1 MSIANLWI
9 VKGFFFFFFFLVYLV
24 KEKNLIVYVC
34 VCDT

>member
-9 VKGFFFFFFFLVYLV
+9 VKGFFFFKVYLV